1 MKIQY
6 LLIRPNGRY
15 SKLNLG
21 RCVYLYMKTSPQP
34 LCATCVSKSKLFINY
49 SAVLVLF
56 RRTDQT
62 RSIFP
67 SNKLHRTPMTFALY
81 FRGANKSYMRDCSRL
96 MKELYG
102 EIRSRAAICNIFIC
116 VLGRKKEKP
125 KSVIHTRCTEKWQ
138 QLEARQKL
146 IVILKELFENQFEL
160 YDIHFFS
167 DIFNCQVMNGDL

>member
-6 LLIRPNGRY
+6 LLIRPNGCY

-21 RCVYLYMKTSPQP
+21 RCVYLYMKTSSLVP
-34 LCATCVSKSKLFINY
+34 LCATCVSKSKLSINY

-81 FRGANKSYMRDCSRL
+81 FRRGANKSYMHDCSRL
-96 MKELYG
+96 MRELYG
-102 EIRSRAAICNIFIC
+102 KIRSRAAVCNIFIC
-116 VLGRKKEKP
+116 VLGKKRNQNP
-125 KSVIHTRCTEKWQ
+125 LFILGVLKSGS
-138 QLEARQKL
+138 
-146 IVILKELFENQFEL
+146 N
-160 YDIHFFS
+160 
-167 DIFNCQVMNGDL
+167 